1 MTELVVVRLCVVNVG
16 IDVVNIIV
24 VIIYIIIRFLIEVIL
39 FDCIRE
45 PNSRQEVCL
54 ISQAC
59 IWR

>member
-1 MTELVVVRLCVVNVG
+1 MTELVVIRLYIVNVD
-16 IDVVNIIV
+16 IDVVNVIV
-24 VIIYIIIRFLIEVIL
+24 VIVYIIVRFLIEVIP
-39 FDCIRE
+39 FDYIRE